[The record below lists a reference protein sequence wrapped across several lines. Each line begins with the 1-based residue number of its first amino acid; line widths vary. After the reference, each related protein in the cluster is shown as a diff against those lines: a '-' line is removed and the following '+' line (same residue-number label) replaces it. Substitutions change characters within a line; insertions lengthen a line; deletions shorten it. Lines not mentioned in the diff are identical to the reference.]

1 LEPFYTAPVFIT
13 GGTGYIGRRVATLLV
28 ARGHR
33 VRLLVRPGS
42 EHKVPGGCESAVGNP
57 LDCSTFAHA
66 IARGDTLLQLLGV
79 PHPSPAKAR
88 QFVEIDLRSAT
99 ESVTAAAA
107 AGVEHFVYVSVAQP
121 APVMHAYQQAREQAE
136 LALAQSGLRRT
147 IVRPWYVLGPGHRWP
162 YALLPLYWILE
173 RIPATRDGARRLGLV
188 TLEQMSLALLHAIEH
203 PPDSVRLVEV
213 PEIRSIARRRSNA

>member
-1 LEPFYTAPVFIT
+1 MAISVFIT
-13 GGTGYIGRRVATLLV
+13 GGTGYIGQRVACALL

-33 VRLLVRPGS
+33 VRALVRSGS
-42 EHKVPGGCESAVGNP
+42 ELKAAPGCDVVVGNP
-57 LDCSTFAHA
+57 FDCATFAHA
-66 IARGDTLLQLLGV
+66 ITRGDTFLQLLGV

-107 AGVEHFVYVSVAQP
+107 AGVDHFVYVSVAPP
-121 APVMHAYQQAREQAE
+121 APVMEAYQQTRARAE

-162 YALLPLYWILE
+162 YALLPAYWLLE
-173 RIPATRDGARRLGLV
+173 RVPATRDGARRLGLV
-188 TLEQMSLALLHAIEH
+188 TLEQMVLALVHAVEH
-203 PPDSVRLVEV
+203 PPPAVRIVDV
-213 PEIRSIARRRSNA
+213 PGIRADAKQLGDRAR